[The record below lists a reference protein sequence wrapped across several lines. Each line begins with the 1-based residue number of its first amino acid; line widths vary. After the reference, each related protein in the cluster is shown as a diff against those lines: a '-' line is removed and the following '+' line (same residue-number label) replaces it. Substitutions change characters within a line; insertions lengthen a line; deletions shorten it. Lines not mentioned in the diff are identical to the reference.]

1 MFWLPRLWNAK
12 LTAAPPPC
20 PPASLDC
27 SKAGAGL
34 KPFVPQLQTTFVKCL
49 SDPQKEARLLL
60 ALVLRFRNVGP
71 VSGIRQQLLLC
82 STRMHPLLLPTQAAA
97 PGPSGIL
104 SCPVQVRQRAALN
117 LGELTRMSMRAD
129 QLVAGGQAALSR
141 VCTTARMCGR
151 HGVQLHA
158 EA

>member
-71 VSGIRQQLLLC
+71 ASGIRQQLLLC
-82 STRMHPLLLPTQAAA
+82 STRMRPFLLPTQAVA
-97 PGPSGIL
+97 PCPFGIL
-104 SCPVQVRQRAALN
+104 PCAGAAAGGAQPGRAHSHVHARRPAGCRWVPALN
-117 LGELTRMSMRAD
+117 AGQSSA
-129 QLVAGGQAALSR
+129 LVL
-141 VCTTARMCGR
+141 
-151 HGVQLHA
+151 
-158 EA
+158 